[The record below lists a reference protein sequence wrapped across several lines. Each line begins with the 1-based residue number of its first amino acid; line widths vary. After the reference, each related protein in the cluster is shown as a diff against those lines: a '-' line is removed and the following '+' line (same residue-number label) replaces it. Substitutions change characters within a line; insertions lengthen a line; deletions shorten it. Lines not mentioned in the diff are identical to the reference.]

1 MKADNRTKSRV
12 GIIVFAA
19 LVLFAGI
26 VIVIGGKTGFFIAR
40 TSYFARFPNSQGL
53 IEGNQVR
60 LAGVTVGSVRSVDVP
75 SQPGQDLTVHF
86 DIEQRYQ
93 HLVKTD
99 SRVEIKTI
107 GLLGDKY
114 LEVTPGSPGKPDLQ
128 PGQEIVAFR
137 GAELDKILAGGGDL
151 MDNVVAVSKSL
162 KVILGRTEKG
172 EGFLGEITSES
183 PEGKQL
189 SKSLRQTLDSAN
201 QLLTEVRTGN
211 GLLGKMIKDQGFAD
225 KIGGE
230 LTAASTSL
238 HRILASVEHGTTS
251 GEGLIPALLGDPEGK
266 KKFFAMI
273 DSLKGTADGLA
284 SFSHD
289 LSSGKG
295 LVPKLLK
302 DDDFSKT
309 FLNDLK
315 TISGSLARVAKKLDS
330 SEGTAGKLISDP
342 SVYEA
347 LNDVIV
353 GIDQSKMLRWLIRN
367 RQRSGISKRYH
378 DTLQGK
384 TPAGK
389 ETRSALPPETEPEP
403 QPEPLP
409 ASTPGPAA
417 PNPTAPAPSPSKTP

>member
-60 LAGVTVGSVRSVDVP
+60 LAGVTVGSVRSVEVP
-75 SQPGQDLTVHF
+75 RKSGQDLTVHF
-86 DIEQRYQ
+86 DIEKRYQ

-114 LEVTPGSPGKPDLQ
+114 LEVSPGSPDKADLEPGK
-128 PGQEIVAFR
+128 EIMALR

-151 MDNVVAVSKSL
+151 VDNVVALTKSL

-183 PEGKQL
+183 AEGKQL

-201 QLLTEVRTGN
+201 QLLTEIRTGN

-225 KIGGE
+225 KIGNE
-230 LTAASTSL
+230 LTEASTSL
-238 HRILASVEHGTTS
+238 HRILASVEKGTST

-289 LSSGKG
+289 LSSGSG
-295 LVPKLLK
+295 IVPKLLK
-302 DDDFSKT
+302 DDDFSRK

-315 TISGSLARVAKKLDS
+315 TISGHLAQVAKKLDS
-330 SEGTAGKLISDP
+330 SDGTAGRLIGDP

-353 GIDQSKMLRWLIRN
+353 GIDRSKMLRWLIRN
-367 RQRSGISKRYH
+367 RQRSGIAKRYQ
-378 DTLQGK
+378 DANPGK
-384 TPAGK
+384 TS
-389 ETRSALPPETEPEP
+389 RSSSP
-403 QPEPLP
+403 QPTPMLP
-409 ASTPGPAA
+409 AESEAQPTMPATATDPPPAQTP
-417 PNPTAPAPSPSKTP
+417 